1 MDKKQ
6 SVITNFIWRF
16 MERGG
21 TYVMNFI
28 VSVVLARLLD
38 PSLYGTVALVT
49 AITTILQV
57 FVDSGMA
64 NSLIQKKDTDDLDY
78 SSVFYFNLAFCLLL
92 YAGLFFCAPWISRL
106 YRIPELTPI
115 VRVLGLTIVVSGVK
129 NVQQAYV
136 AKTMQ
141 FRRFFF
147 ATLGGT
153 VFSAVVGITL
163 AYLGYGVWAL
173 VFQQLLNVTVNTA
186 ILWLTVGWKPKRM
199 FSWKRLGGLIS
210 YGWKLLV
217 SQLLD
222 TAYLKLYQFI
232 IGLRYSTADL
242 AFYNRGDQF
251 PNLIME
257 NTSASLDSVLLPVL
271 SSEQDDRVRVREMTR
286 RAVKVSTFVLMPL
299 MAGLAACAEPLV
311 RFLLTEKW
319 LPCVPYMQLFCL
331 NYAFWPVHTA
341 NLNAIKAVGRSD
353 IFLKLEIIKKVLE
366 TGILLVTMRYGVMAI
381 TLGLLASGFA
391 SIVINAW
398 PNRRLL
404 DLPFTRQ
411 LLDVLPALL
420 LSLGMAAA
428 IWPVTLLGLPD
439 AVRLLIMVPAG
450 VLIYVGVSALLK
462 LDSFTYVLEIAKR
475 LLRRGKTAE
484 KFLREALDSMLGQQ
498 TDFPFEVLVSDDVST
513 DSTRDIIR
521 AYEAK
526 YPDVLRPFYLTENLY
541 SQGRDV
547 YYEVF
552 FPNARGKYTAFCE
565 GDDCWTDPTKLQRQV
580 DFLEAHPDYTACV
593 HNTELVKYDGARA
606 DDAHAWHTS
615 SLLARTDLLA
625 DPPDFYT
632 VAADAGFGD
641 FPYALWLRL
650 NGKIRFLARFMSRY
664 RLSSNADSWSADLE
678 KQTTRRTRFQRGVIA
693 MLTVFRGH
701 VTDETL
707 LKLTDE
713 WMRRWNFQL
722 LYTLGRDRELRQEP
736 YRAILREKPLSF
748 RVKNLVKCAFPAL
761 HRLYRKR
768 QGYNE

>member
-450 VLIYVGVSALLK
+450 VLVYVGVSALLK

-484 KFLREALDSMLGQQ
+484 GGE
-498 TDFPFEVLVSDDVST
+498 
-513 DSTRDIIR
+513 
-521 AYEAK
+521 
-526 YPDVLRPFYLTENLY
+526 
-541 SQGRDV
+541 
-547 YYEVF
+547 
-552 FPNARGKYTAFCE
+552 TA
-565 GDDCWTDPTKLQRQV
+565 
-580 DFLEAHPDYTACV
+580 
-593 HNTELVKYDGARA
+593 
-606 DDAHAWHTS
+606 
-615 SLLARTDLLA
+615 
-625 DPPDFYT
+625 
-632 VAADAGFGD
+632 
-641 FPYALWLRL
+641 
-650 NGKIRFLARFMSRY
+650 
-664 RLSSNADSWSADLE
+664 
-678 KQTTRRTRFQRGVIA
+678 
-693 MLTVFRGH
+693 
-701 VTDETL
+701 
-707 LKLTDE
+707 
-713 WMRRWNFQL
+713 
-722 LYTLGRDRELRQEP
+722 
-736 YRAILREKPLSF
+736 
-748 RVKNLVKCAFPAL
+748 
-761 HRLYRKR
+761 
-768 QGYNE
+768 